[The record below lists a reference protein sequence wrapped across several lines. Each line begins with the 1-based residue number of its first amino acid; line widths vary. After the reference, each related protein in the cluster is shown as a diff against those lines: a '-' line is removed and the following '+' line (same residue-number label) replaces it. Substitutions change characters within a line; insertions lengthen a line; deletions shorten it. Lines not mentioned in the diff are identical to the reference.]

1 MFVEVFTTDKKAE
14 LLEKLMKSNDTLSTS
29 PTKTLGLSIS
39 LFKIKQQLLLG
50 DMFKSS
56 ANGGSHTV
64 IAYEYILI
72 IILLEFSI
80 VLSCLKYKTCLTA

>member
-64 IAYEYILI
+64 IAFEYIFNI
-72 IILLEFSI
+72 NSPRISI
-80 VLSCLKYKTCLTA
+80 VLSC